1 MEGFDHLLDEGGQI
15 KESLVDDLLVEVISG
30 RSLFTSAAELYASR
44 SPTFNEQDK
53 ARIIYTRR
61 FFETRK
67 TLPTK
72 EQLEKVAVE
81 KGIFVAA
88 EREEVTSLEGLV
100 TRLMRTRENTRDPKQ
115 KVELAAEMVGLRDR
129 IMELRA
135 VEGEVFIHSAEAK
148 AENTRTAFMVSCCTL
163 HGELLDKPLWAE
175 WSEYQGC
182 SNVTL
187 LNDSRRA
194 FLRAWHG
201 LPIKIIRAI
210 ARTAEWRGRWK
221 AAQETNAPVFDGSPS
236 NWDASKRNLT
246 WWSDFYDTVYRH
258 PQSPSEEIIANDDA
272 LQEWMNL
279 QIAKNKQGPKAP
291 DNRPP
296 RTFTDGRGRHIPSVK
311 VGEET
316 IAVNT
321 PYRVGG

>member
-1 MEGFDHLLDEGGQI
+1 MGEFDHLLNDQGQI
-15 KESLVDDLLVEVISG
+15 KDALVDDLLVEVISG
-30 RSLFTSAAELYASR
+30 KSLFTSAGELYASR
-44 SPTFNEQDK
+44 SPTFNEQDQ

-61 FFETRK
+61 LFETRK
-67 TLPTK
+67 TLPTRD
-72 EQLEKVAVE
+72 QLEIVAVE
-81 KGIFVAA
+81 KGIFIAE
-88 EREEVTSLEGLV
+88 EREEVASLEGLV
-100 TRLMRTRENTRDPKQ
+100 ARHIRSRENTRDPKQ
-115 KVELAAEMVGLRDR
+115 KVELAAEIVGVRER

-135 VEGEVFIHSAEAK
+135 VEGEVFAHSAESK
-148 AENTRTAFMVSCCTL
+148 AENTRTSFMVSCCTL
-163 HGELLDKPLWAE
+163 QGELLDKPVWGTWE
-175 WSEYQGC
+175 EFQNSI
-182 SNVTL
+182 NVVF

-221 AAQETNAPVFDGSPS
+221 AALETNAPVFDGSPS
-236 NWDASKRNLT
+236 SWDASKRNLT

-258 PQSPSEEIIANDDA
+258 PQAPGEEIIANDEA
-272 LQEWMNL
+272 LQKWMNL

-321 PYRVGG
+321 PYRV